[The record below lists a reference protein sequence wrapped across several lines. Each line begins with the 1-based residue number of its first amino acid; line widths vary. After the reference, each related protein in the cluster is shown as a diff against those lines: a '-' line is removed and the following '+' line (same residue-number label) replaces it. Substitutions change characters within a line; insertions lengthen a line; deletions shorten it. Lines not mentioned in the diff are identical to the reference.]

1 MQIDLSGDSQIASF
15 KQDPREGSKT
25 GEGCLYH
32 YQMVIENLWQIQMLG
47 VDRVF
52 GKSRLESFNRDP

>member
-15 KQDPREGSKT
+15 KQDPRQGSKT

-32 YQMVIENLWQIQMLG
+32 YQINGDRGSMADTDAWCRQSLWQVQIGEFQ
-47 VDRVF
+47 
-52 GKSRLESFNRDP
+52 